1 MNQRRLWDKASPER
15 VALVEQAMGRKLEV
29 AKPGDKER
37 FWRQFDG
44 REVPVVAARDD
55 ATEGEQPLRLAAGNR

>member
-15 VALVEQAMGRKLEV
+15 VALVERAMGRKLE
-29 AKPGDKER
+29 AEKPGDRER

-44 REVPVVAARDD
+44 REVPIVATPGGRPASPHRGEAR
-55 ATEGEQPLRLAAGNR
+55 R